1 MKEQN
6 DTRVTIRVDRD
17 LKERAET
24 LLERMGLNMSTAVN
38 IFLRK
43 TVDESAIPFPVSV
56 KTSFIGYGLTVND
69 ISKSFTAA
77 VREDVAEYRDNG
89 FPVAKY
95 DGEKR
100 KAYLEAPDGTREYIN
115 GYFQI
120 STGPSKVYA
129 SC

>member
-1 MKEQN
+1 MKAIKAQN

-56 KTSFIGYGLTVND
+56 KTSGIGYNLSAND
-69 ISKSFTAA
+69 ITDAFTIA
-77 VREDVAEYRDNG
+77 VRDEITEKTRKG
-89 FPVAKY
+89 HPVARY
-95 DGEKR
+95 DADK
-100 KAYLEAPDGTREYIN
+100 KQAYLEKADGTREYVN
-115 GYFQI
+115 G
-120 STGPSKVYA
+120 
-129 SC
+129 